1 MEKDWAKI
9 KVYTNAIEAEIVR
22 QMLVENDIPAVVL
35 NKQDS
40 SYHFGKIEL
49 YVAEANK
56 EKALELIDQT
66 NHTDHDNVN

>member
-1 MEKDWAKI
+1 MEKDWTKI

-49 YVAEANK
+49 YVAETNK
-56 EKALELIDQT
+56 ESALELIDQT
-66 NHTDHDNVN
+66 NNTEQDNVN